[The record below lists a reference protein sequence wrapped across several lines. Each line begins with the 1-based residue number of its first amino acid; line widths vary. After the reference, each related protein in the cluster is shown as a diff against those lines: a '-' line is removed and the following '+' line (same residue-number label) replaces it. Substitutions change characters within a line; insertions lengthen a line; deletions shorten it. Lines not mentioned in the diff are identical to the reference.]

1 MTGTARRRL
10 VAALSHV
17 SEPRLDVFSRRILKV
32 GHAVVGAEGRE
43 GFRRIDVSMDRLAG
57 GLGGALGLW
66 SGLDV
71 RRSAVLSGRD
81 TRLSSPVILIPDSDL
96 VNRSSETGHE
106 QAVSV
111 RGGPQDPIHSPA
123 RATSASVTTS
133 AEDPLGARWKALVCN
148 VPDAK
153 ESGNGLCSDGRAES
167 FRHIVRAW
175 ASDGRKRRHAEMS
188 ILRLES
194 CGPSKPTTKVQR
206 LESGPQPSPN
216 LRPRVHCRR

>member
-1 MTGTARRRL
+1 M
-10 VAALSHV
+10 
-17 SEPRLDVFSRRILKV
+17 
-32 GHAVVGAEGRE
+32 
-43 GFRRIDVSMDRLAG
+43 
-57 GLGGALGLW
+57 GLW

-216 LRPRVHCRR
+216 LRPRVHCRRRSVGRDSGCERDRTGEASHTHLFGLHQPEDGVPQVLKGDGRPVMGGRS